1 MGSKVFVSDDE
12 QKTCGRVPQG
22 AQNKYMEI
30 PILYEDKNL
39 LAVNKPSGLVV
50 HTDGRTKE
58 ATLTDWLQEK
68 YPALKEIGEAL
79 KISTGEA
86 VKRWGIVHRIDRETS
101 GVVLIAKNQKTYDFL
116 KKQFL
121 EREIEKAYHAVVY
134 GDVRYDEGI
143 INLPMGRNKSDFR
156 KRATGKAV
164 RGEAREAVTHYKTLA
179 RKQKISLVEANPRTG
194 RTHQLRVHFAD
205 LGHPII
211 GDRLYSMPKK
221 SPLNIKRLALHAYS
235 IEFTLPASLP
245 SGPEGKWLKI
255 IAPYPAD
262 FQEAVDFFK

>member
-1 MGSKVFVSDDE
+1 
-12 QKTCGRVPQG
+12 
-22 AQNKYMEI
+22 MEI

-39 LAVNKPSGLVV
+39 LAVNKPSGLVI

-58 ATLTDWLQEK
+58 ETLTDWVLKK
-68 YPALKEIGEAL
+68 YPETEKVGEPL
-79 KISTGEA
+79 KISTGEMI
-86 VKRWGIVHRIDRETS
+86 KRYGIVHRIDRETS

-121 EREIEKAYHAVVY
+121 DRDIEKAYHAVVY

-143 INLPMGRNKSDFR
+143 INLAMGRNKSDFR

-164 RGEAREAVTHYKTLA
+164 RGEEKEAVTHYKTLA
-179 RKQKISLVEANPRTG
+179 RKDKVSLIEANPRTG

-205 LGHPII
+205 IGHAIV
-211 GDRLYSMPKK
+211 GDRLYSVFRK
-221 SPLNIKRLALHAYS
+221 SPVDIGRLLLHAYS
-235 IEFTLPASLP
+235 IEFTLP
-245 SGPEGKWLKI
+245 EGEWLKI

-262 FQEAVDFFK
+262 FQRAVDFFK